1 MTLVVD
7 DVRLAHAPDRRVSV
21 VCDGGRIVAIEA
33 AGTVPDGGADTEHL
47 DGRGALA
54 LPGLVDAH
62 AHVDKTLYSGPWVPT
77 PSLGTVSE
85 RIARER
91 RERERFGLPREEYIS
106 ALVERMVANGTTRIR
121 THTDVD
127 PGVGL
132 RGIETVARV
141 AERYRDV
148 VTIEQVAFPQ
158 GGLISNPGTL
168 ELLEQAVAL
177 GVPTIG
183 GIDPAVVDRAPT
195 VQLDALFDLAA
206 RTGCGIDIHLHE
218 DGSLG
223 AWEFEEIATRTI
235 AYGMAGRVVISHAF
249 GIAHP
254 PTQERLIARLAEA
267 GVALATAAVY
277 DVPVPPLLALDAA
290 GVPLACGSDGIRD
303 LWGPF
308 GDGDMLRRA
317 MLVAYRNSVRTD
329 EGLELALR
337 AATTGGA
344 GVLGV
349 QDHGLDVG
357 CVADLVL
364 VDARNAAEAVASVP
378 PRRVVVSRGRV
389 VAMDGTLTAKV

>member
-1 MTLVVD
+1 
-7 DVRLAHAPDRRVSV
+7 VSV
-21 VCDGGRIVAIEA
+21 VCDDGLIVAIEP
-33 AGTVPDGGADTEHL
+33 AGTVPDAAADVERV
-47 DGRGALA
+47 DGHGALA

-62 AHVDKTLYSGPWVPT
+62 AHVDKTLYSGPWVPN
-77 PSLGTVSE
+77 PGVGTVAE
-85 RIARER
+85 RIAHER
-91 RERERFGLPREEYIS
+91 RERERFGLPSEQYVA
-106 ALVERMVANGTTRIR
+106 ALVERMIANGTTRIR

-141 AERYRDV
+141 AERYRDLI
-148 VTIEQVAFPQ
+148 TIEQVAFPQ

-183 GIDPAVVDRAPT
+183 GIDPAIVDRAPT
-195 VQLDALFDLAA
+195 VQLEALFDLAA

-223 AWEFEEIATRTI
+223 AWEFEEIAARTI
-235 AYGMAGRVVISHAF
+235 AYDMAGRVVISHAF

-254 PTQERLIARLAEA
+254 PTQQRLIERLAEA
-267 GVALATAAVY
+267 GVALATATVY

-308 GDGDMLRRA
+308 GNGDMLQRA
-317 MLVAYRNSVRTD
+317 MHVAYRNSVRTD
-329 EGLELALR
+329 RGLELALR
-337 AATTGGA
+337 AATSGGA
-344 GVLGV
+344 QVLGV
-349 QDHGLDVG
+349 QHYGLDVG

-389 VAMDGTLTAKV
+389 VAVDGALVVEV

>member
-1 MTLVVD
+1 MTFVVD
-7 DVRLAHAPDRRVSV
+7 DVRLAHAPGERVSV
-21 VCDGGRIVAIEA
+21 ACEGGRIVAVA
-33 AGTVPDGGADTEHL
+33 PAGTMPDAGADTERI

-54 LPGLVDAH
+54 LPGLIDAH
-62 AHVDKTLYSGPWVPT
+62 AHIDKTLYSGRWVPN
-77 PSLGTVSE
+77 PGVGTVSE
-85 RIARER
+85 RIAHER
-91 RERERFGLPREEYIS
+91 RERERFGLPSEQYIS
-106 ALVERMVANGTTRIR
+106 ALVERMIANGTTRIR

-132 RGIETVARV
+132 RGIQTVARV
-141 AERYRDV
+141 AERYRDL

-168 ELLEQAVAL
+168 ELLEEAVAL

-183 GIDPAVVDRAPT
+183 GIDPAIVDRAPT

-223 AWEFEEIATRTI
+223 AWEFEEIAARTI
-235 AYGMAGRVVISHAF
+235 AHGLAGRVAISHAF

-254 PTQERLIARLAEA
+254 PTQQRLIERLAEA
-267 GVALATAAVY
+267 GVALVTAAVY

-308 GDGDMLRRA
+308 GNGDMLQRA
-317 MLVAYRNSVRTD
+317 MHVAYRNSVRTD

-337 AATTGGA
+337 AATSGA
-344 GVLGV
+344 ARVLGV
-349 QDHGLDVG
+349 PDYGLEVG

-364 VDARNAAEAVASVP
+364 VDARTAAEAVASVP
-378 PRRVVVSRGRV
+378 PRRAVVSRGRL
-389 VAMDGTLTAKV
+389 VAVDGALIAEA